1 MFIESLIRSGVGTDR
16 IRAIPGATTSRCVV
30 LTNAGGTGRTMRTAM
45 SPDAILSA
53 AMLDPKDMEGAKWC
67 ASHGKV
73 SQHNKSVYI
82 CTSVEICVPIP
93 V

>member
-67 ASHGKV
+67 ASWNGL
-73 SQHNKSVYI
+73 SA
-82 CTSVEICVPIP
+82 
-93 V
+93 